1 MHCAPQK
8 NGRQR
13 FICYNQW
20 LCEIAM
26 SDVSLQEVESV
37 WREADC
43 LFTRE
48 QVMAAIDRLAQDI
61 TAKLQGT
68 NPLLLPLMSGATVIA
83 GKLLPRLHFHLQ
95 LDYIHATRYRNQT
108 SGDAV
113 EWLVKPRHDL
123 CGRTVLVI
131 DDILDEGITLHEVM
145 RWCREQGAKQVLS
158 AVLVEKHHDRRQPPD
173 LKADFVG
180 LDVPDRYVFGYGMD
194 YKGYLRNAPGIYAVK
209 GS

>member
-1 MHCAPQK
+1 
-8 NGRQR
+8 
-13 FICYNQW
+13 
-20 LCEIAM
+20 M
-26 SDVSLQEVESV
+26 SEVSLAEVEQV

-48 QVMAAIDRLAQDI
+48 QVLAAIDAMAEAI
-61 TAKLQGT
+61 TLQLRGS

-83 GKLLPRLHFHLQ
+83 GKLLPRLDFPLQ

-123 CGRTVLVI
+123 RNRTVLVI

-145 RWCREQGAKQVLS
+145 RWCEQQGASKVYS
-158 AVLVEKHHDRRQPPD
+158 AVLVEKHHDRRQPPE

-194 YKGYLRNAPGIYAVK
+194 YRGYLRNAPGIYAVK
-209 GS
+209 DM

>member
-1 MHCAPQK
+1 MT
-8 NGRQR
+8 
-13 FICYNQW
+13 
-20 LCEIAM
+20 
-26 SDVSLQEVESV
+26 DVSLDEVEKV

-48 QVMAAIDRLAQDI
+48 QVMAAIDGMAEKI
-61 TAKLQGT
+61 TAELKDS

-83 GKLLPRLHFHLQ
+83 GKLLPRLGFNLQ

-108 SGDAV
+108 SGETV

-123 CGRTVLVI
+123 IGRTVLII

-145 RWCREQGAKQVLS
+145 HWCGQQGAKKIYS
-158 AVLVEKHHDRRQPPD
+158 AVLVEKHHNRRQPPD

-209 GS
+209 GM

>member
-1 MHCAPQK
+1 
-8 NGRQR
+8 
-13 FICYNQW
+13 
-20 LCEIAM
+20 M
-26 SDVSLQEVESV
+26 SDVSLQEVERV
-37 WREADC
+37 WCEADC

-48 QVMAAIDRLAQDI
+48 QVLVAIDALAEKISVTLKDS
-61 TAKLQGT
+61 

-83 GKLLPRLHFHLQ
+83 GKLLPRLDFHLQ
-95 LDYIHATRYRNQT
+95 LDYIHATRYHNQT

-123 CGRTVLVI
+123 RDRTVLVI
-131 DDILDEGITLHEVM
+131 DDILDEGITLHEVLQ
-145 RWCREQGAKQVLS
+145 WCKQQGAKSVYS
-158 AVLVEKHHDRRQPPD
+158 AVLVEKHHNRRQPAD

-209 GS
+209 NL